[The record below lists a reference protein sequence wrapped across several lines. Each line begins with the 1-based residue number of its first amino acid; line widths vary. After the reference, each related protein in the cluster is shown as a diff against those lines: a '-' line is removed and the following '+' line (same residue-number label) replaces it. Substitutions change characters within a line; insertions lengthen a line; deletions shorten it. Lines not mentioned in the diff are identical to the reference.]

1 MVNITEQEVLDNAYD
16 FFFNFF
22 SKVAQNYSKKKYKS
36 FKVNPFTIQATAN
49 AFGSPITV
57 QNLAKAVVYPF
68 ALGTSIATSFGTNF
82 QAFMVSTTG
91 GVARASVVKGM
102 DIEYDDA
109 LDNRHKY
116 CQIKAGPTTI
126 NKDDIKTIEDHFKG
140 LTNLART
147 NHLPL
152 DASDKVVGVLYGT
165 HNDLSTMYRTI
176 EHDGINVFAGEEL
189 FYHITGIH
197 GLYQGLIE
205 SARRAAENSEM
216 QESIQKL
223 IKEVESGINSHKD
236 LYGLQ

>member
-1 MVNITEQEVLDNAYD
+1 MADITEREVLDNAYK
-16 FFFNFF
+16 FFFDLF
-22 SKVAQNYSKKKYKS
+22 SKKAKSYSNKKYKS

-49 AFGSPITV
+49 AFGSIVTIDS
-57 QNLAKAVVYPF
+57 LAKAIVYPF
-68 ALGTSIATSFGTNF
+68 ALGTSMATSFGSNF
-82 QAFMVSTTG
+82 QDFMVSTTG
-91 GVARASVVKGM
+91 GLAKPSIVSGM

-109 LDNRHKY
+109 IDHRHKY
-116 CQIKAGPTTI
+116 CQIKSGPTTI

-165 HNDLSTMYRTI
+165 HSDLSTMYKTI
-176 EHDGINVFAGEEL
+176 EKDGINVFAGEEF

-197 GLYQGLIE
+197 GLYQGMIE
-205 SARRAAENSEM
+205 SAQKAAENSEM
-216 QESIQKL
+216 KESIDKL
-223 IKEVESGINSHKD
+223 LKEVESGINQNKD

>member
-1 MVNITEQEVLDNAYD
+1 MKCPRRLDYWSSFLGHSLLKRLFYSD
-16 FFFNFF
+16 F
-22 SKVAQNYSKKKYKS
+22 S
-36 FKVNPFTIQATAN
+36 
-49 AFGSPITV
+49 
-57 QNLAKAVVYPF
+57 
-68 ALGTSIATSFGTNF
+68 
-82 QAFMVSTTG
+82 
-91 GVARASVVKGM
+91 
-102 DIEYDDA
+102 
-109 LDNRHKY
+109 RHKY
-116 CQIKAGPTTI
+116 CQIKSGPTTI

>member
-22 SKVAQNYSKKKYKS
+22 SKVAQNYSNKKYKS

-223 IKEVESGINSHKD
+223 TKEVESGINSHKD

>member
-22 SKVAQNYSKKKYKS
+22 SKKAQKYSNTKYKS

-49 AFGSPITV
+49 AFGSPITA

-116 CQIKAGPTTI
+116 CQIKSGPTTI

-223 IKEVESGINSHKD
+223 IKEVESGINSHRD

>member
-22 SKVAQNYSKKKYKS
+22 SKVAQNYSNKKYKS

>member
-16 FFFNFF
+16 FFFNL
-22 SKVAQNYSKKKYKS
+22 AQNYSNKKYKS

-116 CQIKAGPTTI
+116 CQIKSGPTTI
-126 NKDDIKTIEDHFKG
+126 NKDDIKSIEDHFKG

>member
-16 FFFNFF
+16 FFFNLF
-22 SKVAQNYSKKKYKS
+22 SKRAQNYSNKKYKS

-49 AFGSPITV
+49 AFGYPITV

-116 CQIKAGPTTI
+116 CQIKSGPTTI

-189 FYHITGIH
+189 FYHITGIR
-197 GLYQGLIE
+197 GLYKGLIE
-205 SARRAAENSEM
+205 SAQRAAENSEM
-216 QESIQKL
+216 QESIEKL
-223 IKEVESGINSHKD
+223 IKEVESGISSNKEF
-236 LYGLQ
+236 YGLK

>member
-22 SKVAQNYSKKKYKS
+22 SKVAQNYSNKKYKS

-68 ALGTSIATSFGTNF
+68 ALGSSIATSFGTNF

-116 CQIKAGPTTI
+116 CQIKSGPTTI